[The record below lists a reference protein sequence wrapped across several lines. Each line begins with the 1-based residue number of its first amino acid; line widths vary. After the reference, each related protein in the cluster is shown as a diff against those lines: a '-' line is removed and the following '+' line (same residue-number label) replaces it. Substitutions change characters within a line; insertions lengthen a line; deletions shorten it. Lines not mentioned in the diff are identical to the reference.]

1 MRSCVSETFIE
12 WMSSACQ
19 DINSP
24 GVKSRKVLRVHWSR
38 ALRDDGGG
46 EAMEILERAWPVGL

>member
-1 MRSCVSETFIE
+1 
-12 WMSSACQ
+12 MSSACQ

-38 ALRDDGGG
+38 ALKGDGGG
-46 EAMEILERAWPVGL
+46 EAMEILERAWRVGL